1 MIKDETLV
9 SSFLYN
15 TMIIIL
21 IDVSFLLLQEGL
33 ATVFEEAIRVVLFPP
48 SREEQTKAAA
58 PSGKKENTNSG
69 GLFGKLFG
77 KKKEGKK

>member
-1 MIKDETLV
+1 M
-9 SSFLYN
+9 
-15 TMIIIL
+15 
-21 IDVSFLLLQEGL
+21 